1 MKLLEANY
9 ISLMD
14 LLLAELSPEALFPRG
29 SNLGNEYEIAKPSPY
44 EPLKN

>member
-1 MKLLEANY
+1 MKLLETNY

-14 LLLAELSPEALFPRG
+14 LLLAELSLEALFPHS
-29 SNLGNEYEIAKPSPY
+29 SNLRNEYEIAKPSPY